1 MAVYLTKNNPVKKNH
16 MWFGI
21 RYFFFLIVIVFSV
34 GNIELKAEE
43 TEAGNPGVE
52 RVELEMQPGF
62 EDGVPVWQAQSSVD
76 EWIFNYHYVYHENPA
91 HMLNVM
97 EYGKLTL
104 KAYPTEE
111 YSGINWKDWTVKT
124 EWTVSGDADIVRL
137 ANEDPSSGYDKVPGT
152 GRPEGTGSK
161 VNYDIITENGEEKH
175 IGPYYE
181 ENAVI
186 IPTGKPGTCTISA
199 KVVDKNGT
207 VFTLPGKKITVKRW
221 FGLNPDIKITEV
233 ATGYI
238 VYTHRDV
245 EGGWGLTNR
254 DAGSLAIQ
262 TYTGNPITP
271 AVVVT
276 DKGETLVEG
285 RDYTISYIN
294 NVDVGYWTLN
304 SRGAAILITGCGD
317 YAGII
322 ELHFSIYPNLNN
334 QTPPESQPE
343 PEQKLSCTGTYK
355 KALDSKPFKIN
366 VKNAS
371 GKVSFSSSNKKV
383 AAVNSKGM
391 VTIKGTGLA
400 KITVKASNGKA
411 VSKVYV
417 APKKASIGKTKSTAK
432 KTISLT
438 WKKDTKASGY
448 EIQCNTNKKFK
459 SGNKTVTVKKAKTT
473 SAKISKLKSGKKY
486 YVRMRA
492 YKTIEGKKYAGS
504 WSKMLTVKVK

>member
-16 MWFGI
+16 MWLGI

-34 GNIELKAEE
+34 GNMELKAEE

-52 RVELEMQPGF
+52 KAELEIMPGRALG
-62 EDGVPVWQAQSSVD
+62 DGGWHKANGD
-76 EWIFNYHYVYHENPA
+76 EWAYNYYYLYHENPA
-91 HMLNVM
+91 HMLNVV
-97 EYGKLTL
+97 EYGKMTL
-104 KAYPTEE
+104 KAYPDDKTF
-111 YSGINWKDWTVKT
+111 SSRPGWMDWTVYT
-124 EWTVSGDADIVRL
+124 EWIVSGDTDIIRL
-137 ANEDPSSGYDKVPGT
+137 ANEDMSSGYEKVPGT
-152 GRPEGTGSK
+152 GRPDGTGRT
-161 VNYDIITENGEEKH
+161 VGYYDEDEV
-175 IGPYYE
+175 YYE

-199 KVVDKNGT
+199 KVVDKNGKEF
-207 VFTLPGKKITVKRW
+207 VLPGKKITVKRS
-221 FGLNPDIKITEV
+221 FGLNPDIKVTETS
-233 ATGYI
+233 TGRI

-254 DAGSLAIQ
+254 DQMTIAGQI
-262 TYTGNPITP
+262 YTGNPITP
-271 AVVVT
+271 AIVVT
-276 DKGETLVEG
+276 DKGVTLVEG
-285 RDYTISYIN
+285 RDYTVSYTNNIN
-294 NVDVGYWTLN
+294 VGYWTL
-304 SRGAAILITGCGD
+304 SSQGAAIHITGCGD
-317 YAGII
+317 YAGTIMI
-322 ELHFSIYPNLNN
+322 AFDIDPDLSNRP
-334 QTPPESQPE
+334 QPQPE
-343 PEQKLSCTGTYK
+343 PEQKLSCTRTYK

-383 AAVNSKGM
+383 AAVNSNGT

-400 KITVKASNGKA
+400 KITIKASNGKA

-417 APKKASIGKTKSTAK
+417 APKKASIGKAKSTAK

-492 YKTIEGKKYAGS
+492 YKTIEGKRYAGS
-504 WSKMLTVKVK
+504 WSKVLTVKVK

>member
-1 MAVYLTKNNPVKKNH
+1 MTIQLKNKIKLDRTLA
-16 MWFGI
+16 GI
-21 RYFFFLIVIVFSV
+21 RYLFFLIVIIFSV
-34 GNIELKAEE
+34 GSMELKAEE
-43 TEAGNPGVE
+43 TKAGNSGVE

-62 EDGVPVWQAQSSVD
+62 EDGVPVWQAQPGID

-97 EYGKLTL
+97 EYGKMTL
-104 KAYPTEE
+104 KVYPTNE

-161 VNYDIITENGEEKH
+161 VNYNIITETGEGKH

-186 IPTGKPGTCTISA
+186 IPTGKPGTCMISA
-199 KVVDKNGT
+199 KVVDKNGKE
-207 VFTLPGKKITVKRW
+207 FTLPGKKITVKRW
-221 FGLNPDIKITEV
+221 LDLNPDIKVTEV
-233 ATGYI
+233 GTGRI
-238 VYTHRDV
+238 VHSDCEA
-245 EGGWGLTNR
+245 EGGWGLS
-254 DAGSLAIQ
+254 GWEEQSVSSQ
-262 TYTGNPITP
+262 TYTGYPITP
-271 AVVVT
+271 KMEVT
-276 DKGETLVEG
+276 DKGRVLEEG
-285 RDYTISYIN
+285 KDYTISYIN

-334 QTPPESQPE
+334 QETNQGTTENKPA
-343 PEQKLSCTGTYK
+343 LSCTRTYK
-355 KALDSKPFKIN
+355 KALDSKPFKIS

-383 AAVNSKGM
+383 AAVNSNGT
-391 VTIKGTGLA
+391 VTIKGTGLT

-417 APKKASIGKTKSTAK
+417 APKKASIGKAKSTAK

-504 WSKMLTVKVK
+504 WSKVLTVKVK

>member
-1 MAVYLTKNNPVKKNH
+1 MKMQLSKRNGMKNNV
-16 MWFGI
+16 MWLNI
-21 RYFFFLIVIVFSV
+21 RCFFFLIVFAFTMGSM
-34 GNIELKAEE
+34 ELKAEE

-52 RVELEMQPGF
+52 RAGLEMHPGSSF
-62 EDGVPVWQAQSSVD
+62 GFPVWESLPGVD
-76 EWIFNYHYVYHENPA
+76 EWVYNYAYISPNLTNLAY
-91 HMLNVM
+91 VM
-97 EYGKLTL
+97 EYGKMTL
-104 KAYPTEE
+104 KAYPDDKTF
-111 YSGINWKDWTVKT
+111 SSRPGWTDWKVHT
-124 EWTVSGDADIVRL
+124 EWIVSGDADIVML
-137 ANEDPSSGYDKVPGT
+137 ANEDMSLGYEKVPGT
-152 GRPEGTGSK
+152 GRPDGTGHT
-161 VNYDIITENGEEKH
+161 VGYYDEDEV
-175 IGPYYE
+175 YYE

-221 FGLNPDIKITEV
+221 LDVNPDIRVIET
-233 ATGYI
+233 ATGKA
-238 VYTHRDV
+238 VYGFTTINN
-245 EGGWGLTNR
+245 G
-254 DAGSLAIQ
+254 DALSGADFNTYLY
-262 TYTGNPITP
+262 TTYYYTGQPITP
-271 AVVVT
+271 EIVLT
-276 DKGETLVEG
+276 DKGKTLEPG
-285 RDYTISYIN
+285 KDYKVSYEN
-294 NVDVGYWTLN
+294 NVDVGYWTLS
-304 SRGAAILITGCGD
+304 SRGARILITGCGD
-317 YAGII
+317 YAGTVGIP
-322 ELHFSIYPNLNN
+322 FSIYPNLNN
-334 QTPPESQPE
+334 QTPPETQPE

-366 VKNAS
+366 VKNTS
-371 GKVSFSSSNKKV
+371 GKVSFTSSNKKV
-383 AAVNSKGM
+383 AAVNSNGM

-417 APKKASIGKTKSTAK
+417 APKKASIGKAKSTAK

-504 WSKMLTVKVK
+504 WSKVMTVKVK

>member
-1 MAVYLTKNNPVKKNH
+1 MRMNRWC
-16 MWFGI
+16 MSGI
-21 RYFFFLIVIVFSV
+21 KYIFFLTVLFFSI
-34 GNIELKAEE
+34 GNMELKAEE

-62 EDGVPVWQAQSSVD
+62 QYFVPVWQAQPGID
-76 EWIFNYHYVYHENPA
+76 EWIFNYHYLYHENPA

-104 KAYPTEE
+104 KAYPDDKTF
-111 YSGINWKDWTVKT
+111 SSRPGWMDWTVHT
-124 EWTVSGDADIVRL
+124 EWIVSGDADIVRL
-137 ANEDPSSGYDKVPGT
+137 ANEDMSSGYEKVPGT
-152 GRPEGTGSK
+152 GHPDGTGHT
-161 VNYDIITENGEEKH
+161 VGYYDEDEV
-175 IGPYYE
+175 YYE
-181 ENAVI
+181 ENAVV

-199 KVVDKNGT
+199 KVVDKNGKEF
-207 VFTLPGKKITVKRW
+207 VLPGKKITVKRW
-221 FGLNPDIKITEV
+221 MDYNPDIKVTEV
-233 ATGYI
+233 GTGRM
-238 VYTHRDV
+238 VHSDCEA
-245 EGGWGLTNR
+245 EGGWGLNNR
-254 DAGSLAIQ
+254 EQQSVSIQ
-262 TYTGNPITP
+262 TYTGKPITP
-271 AVVVT
+271 KMEVT
-276 DKGETLVEG
+276 DKGRVLEEG
-285 RDYTISYIN
+285 KDYTISYIN

-334 QTPPESQPE
+334 QETNQGTTENRPG
-343 PEQKLSCTGTYK
+343 LSCTGTYK
-355 KALDSKPFKIN
+355 KALDSKPFKIS

-371 GKVSFSSSNKKV
+371 GKVSFTSSNKKV
-383 AAVNSKGM
+383 AAVNSNGM

-459 SGNKTVTVKKAKTT
+459 SGNKAVTVKKAKTT

-504 WSKMLTVKVK
+504 WSKVMTVKVK

>member
-1 MAVYLTKNNPVKKNH
+1 MAVQLTKTNRIKKNH

-97 EYGKLTL
+97 EYGKMTL
-104 KAYPTEE
+104 KAYPDDKTF
-111 YSGINWKDWTVKT
+111 SSRPGWMDWTVNT
-124 EWTVSGDADIVRL
+124 EWIVSGDTDIIRL
-137 ANEDPSSGYDKVPGT
+137 ANEDMSSGYEKVPGT
-152 GRPEGTGSK
+152 GRPDGTGRT
-161 VNYDIITENGEEKH
+161 VGYYDEDEV
-175 IGPYYE
+175 YYE

-186 IPTGKPGTCTISA
+186 IPTGKPGTCMISA
-199 KVVDKNGT
+199 KVVDKNGKE
-207 VFTLPGKKITVKRW
+207 FTLPGKKITVKRW
-221 FGLNPDIKITEV
+221 LDLNPDIKVTEV
-233 ATGYI
+233 GTGRI
-238 VYTHRDV
+238 VHSDCEA
-245 EGGWGLTNR
+245 EGGWGLS
-254 DAGSLAIQ
+254 GWEEQSVSSQ
-262 TYTGNPITP
+262 TYTGYPITP
-271 AVVVT
+271 KMEIT
-276 DKGETLVEG
+276 DKGRVLEEG
-285 RDYTISYIN
+285 KDYTISYIN
-294 NVDVGYWTLN
+294 NVDVGYWTL
-304 SRGAAILITGCGD
+304 SSQGASIHITGCGD
-317 YAGII
+317 YAGTIMI
-322 ELHFSIYPNLNN
+322 AFDIDPDLSNRP
-334 QTPPESQPE
+334 QPQPE

-383 AAVNSKGM
+383 AAVNSKGT

-417 APKKASIGKTKSTAK
+417 APKKASIGKAKSTAK

-448 EIQCNTNKKFK
+448 EMQCNTNKKFK

-504 WSKMLTVKVK
+504 WSKVMTVKVK

>member
-1 MAVYLTKNNPVKKNH
+1 MTIQLRNKIKLDSTLA
-16 MWFGI
+16 GI
-21 RYFFFLIVIVFSV
+21 RYLFFLFVIVFSV
-34 GNIELKAEE
+34 GSMELKAKE

-52 RVELEMQPGF
+52 RVKLEMQPGM
-62 EDGVPVWQAQSSVD
+62 DYAVPVWQAQPGID

-97 EYGKLTL
+97 EYGKMTL

-124 EWTVSGDADIVRL
+124 EWTVIGDADIVRL
-137 ANEDPSSGYDKVPGT
+137 ANEDPSSDYEKVPGA

-186 IPTGKPGTCTISA
+186 IPTGKPGTCIISA

-221 FGLNPDIKITEV
+221 LDLNPDIKVTEIG
-233 ATGYI
+233 TGRI
-238 VYTHRDV
+238 VHTDCEL
-245 EGGWGLTNR
+245 EGGWGLSDR
-254 DAGSLAIQ
+254 DEQGMSSQ
-262 TYTGNPITP
+262 TYTGKPITP

-294 NVDVGYWTLN
+294 NIDVGYWTLN

-355 KALDSKPFKIN
+355 KGLDSKPFKIN

-383 AAVNSKGM
+383 ASVNSNGT

-417 APKKASIGKTKSTAK
+417 APKKSSIGKAKSTAK

-473 SAKISKLKSGKKY
+473 SVKISKLKSGKKY

-504 WSKMLTVKVK
+504 WSKVLTVKVK